1 MDTWDADLHIHSPHS
16 IAVSKTLNLDT
27 MRETALKKGLR
38 IIGTGDITQPAW
50 RKYMMDN
57 LERKNG
63 TLIYKGVN
71 FFIQVELEDNDSI
84 HHVVLLPTFE
94 SAEELVRGLRPKT
107 KDLDGEWAGRPHV
120 HLSPAEVVEMVARV
134 GGLIGPAHAFT
145 PFKSIFRQG
154 RYKTLQECFQ
164 GAEKHV
170 SFLELGLSADTHI
183 ADQLSC
189 LANVTFLS
197 NSDAHSQGPQSLGRE
212 CNRLEID
219 SPTFDELAD
228 VMGRKNQR
236 RVSLNIGL
244 DPRLGKYYLMFCLR
258 CRRRVIVK
266 IQSGTEKGAK
276 SDTSPLQG
284 GIKERPLFPGVKPSV
299 NDFQYSVEEKFITY
313 YVPDAPARRLLLETV
328 GKKKV
333 TCPAC
338 TGEKKGVLQLGVSER
353 LELIA
358 DQPPDTHPPHRP
370 PYLDIIPLV
379 EIIRA
384 IKGVKSTSAASVTRV
399 YDQLIAKLG
408 PEYRILADVPI
419 AIIKQEDETIGTVID
434 AFRQHQITFI
444 PGGGGTF
451 GKISLPEFE

>member
-1 MDTWDADLHIHSPHS
+1 MDSWDADLHIHSPHS

-27 MRETALKKGLR
+27 ITETALKKGLR

-50 RKYMMDN
+50 RKYMGVN

-63 TLIYKGVN
+63 TFAYKGVY
-71 FFIQVELEDNDSI
+71 FFIQVELEDSDSI
-84 HHVVLLPTFE
+84 HHVVLLPSLE
-94 SAEELVRGLRPKT
+94 SAEELVAGLRPKT
-107 KDLDGEWAGRPHV
+107 KDIDGEWAGRPHV
-120 HLSPAEVVEMVARV
+120 HLTPAEVVELVAKV

-154 RYKTLQECFQ
+154 RYKTLHECFE
-164 GAEKHV
+164 GAEKQV

-244 DPRLGKYYLMFCLR
+244 DPRLGKYYLMFCKT
-258 CRRRVIVK
+258 CRRRVLVDV
-266 IQSGTEKGAK
+266 QSGIQRESKFTP
-276 SDTSPLQG
+276 STIQG
-284 GIKERPLFPGVKPSV
+284 GGKEKPLFPANK
-299 NDFQYSVEEKFITY
+299 YSVSDIKYSINDKFITY
-313 YVPDAPARRLLLETV
+313 IVPDPPARRNLLETV
-328 GKKKV
+328 GRKKV
-333 TCPAC
+333 ACPAC
-338 TGEKKGVLQLGVSER
+338 TGEKKGVIQLGVSER

-358 DQPPDTHPPHRP
+358 DQPPDSYPPHRP

-384 IKGVKSTSAASVTRV
+384 INGVKSTSAASVTRI
-399 YDQLIAKLG
+399 YNQLISKLG
-408 PEYRILADVPI
+408 PEYRILADVPVET
-419 AIIKQEDETIGTVID
+419 IKREDETIGTVID

-444 PGGGGTF
+444 SGGGGTF
-451 GKISLPEFE
+451 GTISLPEFE

>member
-1 MDTWDADLHIHSPHS
+1 MDSWDADLHIHSPHS

-27 MRETALKKGLR
+27 MTETALKKGLR

-50 RKYMMDN
+50 RKYMGSN
-57 LERKNG
+57 LERKSG
-63 TLIYKGVN
+63 TFAYKGVY
-71 FFIQVELEDNDSI
+71 FFIQVELEDSDSI
-84 HHVVLLPTFE
+84 HHVVLLPSFE
-94 SAEELVRGLRPKT
+94 SAEELVAILRPKT

-120 HLSPAEVVEMVARV
+120 HLTPAEVVEVVTKV

-145 PFKSIFRQG
+145 PFKAIFRQG
-154 RYKTLQECFQ
+154 RYKTLHECFQ

-219 SPTFDELAD
+219 APTFDELAE
-228 VMGRKNQR
+228 VMERKNQR
-236 RVSLNIGL
+236 RISLNMGL
-244 DPRLGKYYLMFCLR
+244 DPRLGKYYLMFCKT
-258 CRRRVIVK
+258 CRRRVLVNV
-266 IQSGTEKGAK
+266 QAE
-276 SDTSPLQG
+276 TSKETKLAPPIMRG
-284 GIKERPLFPGVKPSV
+284 GGKERPLFPVPECII
-299 NDFQYSVEEKFITY
+299 DEKFITY
-313 YVPDAPARRLLLETV
+313 VVPDAPARRRFLESV

-333 TCPAC
+333 ACPAC
-338 TGEKKGVLQLGVSER
+338 TGEKKGTIQLGVSER

-358 DQPPDTHPPHRP
+358 DQPPDTHPSHRP

-384 IKGVKSTSAASVTRV
+384 IKGVKSTSAASVTRM
-399 YDQLIAKLG
+399 YDQLISRLG
-408 PEYRILADVPI
+408 PEYKILADIPI
-419 AIIKQEDETIGTVID
+419 TTIKREDETIGTVID
-434 AFRQHQITFI
+434 AFRQHQITFV

-451 GKISLPEFE
+451 GNISLPEFE